1 MALTSEGLLPRR
13 PPQARVLTDADLAQ
27 ALALCA
33 LDPVGSV
40 LAATRIET
48 ALVLG
53 LARTTGQVWGYPAEG
68 PLEAV
73 CWSGAN
79 LVPVVPPDV
88 PEAIDAFANLARQRG
103 RRCSSIVGPAEHVLG
118 LWRRLEDVWSR
129 PRDVRT
135 DQPSMVIDSDPLV
148 EPDAEVRYSTL
159 ADYPVLLPA
168 CVQMFLEEVGYSPLT
183 FAGSAY
189 EDRVRS
195 LVTDGHSLVR
205 TTGRAVPGARTAP
218 AVVFKAELGAVT
230 RRVAQVQGVWVAPL
244 YRGRGLAARGM
255 AAVVRATRRDVAP
268 VVSLYVNSYNARA
281 LATYRRVGFEQVG
294 TFATVLF

>member
-1 MALTSEGLLPRR
+1 MALMTERLLPRR

-27 ALALCA
+27 ALALCE
-33 LDPVGSV
+33 LDPVASV

-48 ALVLG
+48 AMLLG

-79 LVPVVPPDV
+79 LVPVIPTGVA
-88 PEAIDAFANLARQRG
+88 EAIDAFANLARSHG
-103 RRCSSIVGPAEHVLG
+103 RRCSSIVGPADHVLA
-118 LWRRLEDVWSR
+118 LWARLEEGWSR

-135 DQPSMVIDSDPLV
+135 EQPSMVIDSDPLV
-148 EPDAEVRYSTL
+148 DPDDEVRYSTL
-159 ADYPVLLPA
+159 DDYPVLLPA
-168 CVQMFLEEVGYSPLT
+168 CVQMFVEEVGYSPLA

-195 LVTDGHSLVR
+195 LVIDRHSLVR
-205 TTGRAVPGARTAP
+205 TTAGAPHARGRD
-218 AVVFKAELGAVT
+218 VVFKAELGAVT
-230 RRVAQVQGVWVAPL
+230 RRVAQVQGVWVAPA
-244 YRGRGLAARGM
+244 YRGRGIAAGGM
-255 AAVVRATRRDVAP
+255 AAVVRATRTDVAP

>member
-1 MALTSEGLLPRR
+1 MALTGERGLPRR
-13 PPQARVLTDADLAQ
+13 PPQARVLTDVDLGA

-33 LDPVGSV
+33 IDPVASV
-40 LAATRIET
+40 LATTRIET
-48 ALVLG
+48 AILFG

-79 LVPVVPPDV
+79 LVPVVPSGAT
-88 PEAIDAFANLARQRG
+88 EAIDAFANLARSRG
-103 RRCSSIVGPAEHVLG
+103 RRCSSIVGPAALVLG
-118 LWRRLEDVWSR
+118 LWQRLEDVWPR

-135 DQPSMVIDSDPLV
+135 EQPSMVIDADPRV
-148 EPDAEVRYSTL
+148 DPDEEVRYSTL
-159 ADYPVLLPA
+159 DDYAVLLPA
-168 CVQMFLEEVGYSPLT
+168 CVSMFIEEVGYSPIE

-195 LVTDGHSLVR
+195 LVIERHSLVR
-205 TTGRAVPGARTAP
+205 TTRHEQPDGVTG
-218 AVVFKAELGAVT
+218 VVFKAELGAVT
-230 RRVAQVQGVWVAPL
+230 RTVAQVQGVWVAPHH
-244 YRGRGLAARGM
+244 RGRGLAAAGM
-255 AAVVRATRRDVAP
+255 AAVVRATRRDSAP
-268 VVSLYVNSYNARA
+268 MVSLYVNSYNTRA

>member
-1 MALTSEGLLPRR
+1 MALMTERLLPRR
-13 PPQARVLTDADLAQ
+13 PPQARVLTDADLVQ

-33 LDPVGSV
+33 LDPVASV

-48 ALVLG
+48 AILLG

-79 LVPVVPPDV
+79 LVPVVPDDV
-88 PEAIDAFANLARQRG
+88 PDAIDAFANLARSRG
-103 RRCSSIVGPAEHVLG
+103 RRCSSIVGQAGHVLA
-118 LWRRLEDVWSR
+118 LWDRLQDGWSR

-135 DQPSMVIDSDPLV
+135 EQPSMVLDSDPLV
-148 EPDAEVRYSTL
+148 EPDDAVRYSTL
-159 ADYPVLLPA
+159 DDYPALLPA
-168 CVQMFLEEVGYSPLT
+168 CVEMFIEEVGYSPLA

-195 LVTDGHSLVR
+195 LVIDRHSLIR
-205 TTGRAVPGARTAP
+205 TTDALHGRARD
-218 AVVFKAELGAVT
+218 VVFKAELGAVT
-230 RRVAQVQGVWVAPL
+230 RRVAQVQGVWVAPA
-244 YRGRGLAARGM
+244 YRGRGLAASGM
-255 AAVVRATRRDVAP
+255 AAVVRATRKDVAP
-268 VVSLYVNSYNARA
+268 VVSLYVNSYNTRA